1 MEVNQLLKLPSY
13 RNQFLDLYRKS
24 NDWFIFDGNTGQ
36 VVLADVII
44 LQIHLE
50 NNTGKL
56 NAIKRKIYIAAATK
70 LILSL
75 EL

>member
-1 MEVNQLLKLPSY
+1 MEVHQLLNLPSY
-13 RNQFLDLYRKS
+13 RNQSLDLYRKS

-56 NAIKRKIYIAAATK
+56 NVI
-70 LILSL
+70 
-75 EL
+75 